1 MQSWPAASRSRYH
14 APNSGH
20 ATALPMQVLFEF
32 LPLILFL
39 GAYLYKGIYFAIGA
53 LMIAMPIGFV
63 IKYVRT
69 KKVDK
74 MYMWST
80 IFLLVFGGAALYFR
94 NADFI
99 YWKPTA
105 FYWAVAVAFLLSQ
118 WIGEKPLVRRFLE
131 LGGELPTERIDAGN
145 WRRLNLVWVVFFAAM
160 GLANIYVAYN
170 YSEQFWVNFK
180 VFGLLALTFV
190 FMLAQGFWLVSKLG
204 GDEAAADSGDPE

>member
-1 MQSWPAASRSRYH
+1 
-14 APNSGH
+14 
-20 ATALPMQVLFEF
+20 MQVLFEF

-39 GAYLYKGIYFAIGA
+39 GAYLYKGIYFAIA
-53 LMIAMPIGFV
+53 TLMVAMPIGFV
-63 IKYVRT
+63 IKYIRT
-69 KKVDK
+69 NEVDK

-80 IFLLVFGGAALYFR
+80 IFLLVFGSAALYFR

-105 FYWAVAVAFLLSQ
+105 FYWAVAVAFLLSM

-131 LGGELPTERIDAGN
+131 LSGELPTDKIDAGS

-160 GLANIYVAYN
+160 GVANIYVAYN

-190 FMLAQGFWLVSKLG
+190 FMLAQGFWLMTKLG
-204 GDEAAADSGDPE
+204 GDNAAVDTGESE

>member
-1 MQSWPAASRSRYH
+1 
-14 APNSGH
+14 
-20 ATALPMQVLFEF
+20 MQVLFEF

-39 GAYLYKGIYFAIGA
+39 GAYLYKGIYFAIA
-53 LMIAMPIGFV
+53 TLMIAMPIGFV
-63 IKYVRT
+63 IKYLRT
-69 KKVDK
+69 KEVDK

-105 FYWAVAVAFLLSQ
+105 FYWAVAIAFLLSL

-131 LGGELPTERIDAGN
+131 LSGELPTDKIDAAS
-145 WRRLNLVWVVFFAAM
+145 WRRLNVIWVVFFAAM
-160 GLANIYVAYN
+160 GIANVYVAYN
-170 YSEQFWVNFK
+170 FSEQFWVNFK

-190 FMLAQGFWLVSKLG
+190 FMLAQGFWLMTKLG
-204 GDEAAADSGDPE
+204 GDDAAVDTGESE

>member
-1 MQSWPAASRSRYH
+1 
-14 APNSGH
+14 
-20 ATALPMQVLFEF
+20 MQVLFEF

-53 LMIAMPIGFV
+53 LMIAMPIGLV

-80 IFLLVFGGAALYFR
+80 VFRLVFGAAALYFR

-105 FYWAVAVAFLLSQ
+105 FYWAVSIAFLLSL

-131 LGGELPTERIDAGN
+131 IGGELPTERIVPAD

-160 GLANIYVAYN
+160 GIANIYVAYN

-180 VFGLLALTFV
+180 VFGLLALTFI

-204 GDEAAADSGDPE
+204 DDDAATDSGDAE

>member
-1 MQSWPAASRSRYH
+1 
-14 APNSGH
+14 
-20 ATALPMQVLFEF
+20 MQVLFEF

-53 LMIAMPIGFV
+53 LMVAMPIGFV
-63 IKYVRT
+63 IKYVRA

-80 IFLLVFGGAALYFR
+80 IFLLVFGSAALYFR

-105 FYWAVAVAFLLSQ
+105 FYWAVSIAFLLSL

-131 LGGELPTERIDAGN
+131 LGGELPTEKIAPGD

-160 GLANIYVAYN
+160 GIANIYVAYN
-170 YSEQFWVNFK
+170 FSEQFWVNFK
-180 VFGLLALTFV
+180 VFGLLAFTFI
-190 FMLAQGFWLVSKLG
+190 FMLAQGLWLVSKLG
-204 GDEAAADSGDPE
+204 GDEATADSGDTE

>member
-1 MQSWPAASRSRYH
+1 MRAISRHETVR
-14 APNSGH
+14 
-20 ATALPMQVLFEF
+20 PMQVLFEF

-39 GAYLYKGIYFAIGA
+39 GAYLYKGIYFAIA
-53 LMIAMPIGFV
+53 TLMIAMPIGFA
-63 IKYVRT
+63 IKYART
-69 KKVDK
+69 KAVDK

-105 FYWAVAVAFLLSQ
+105 FYWAVAVAFLLSL

-131 LGGELPTERIDAGN
+131 LSGELPTEKIDAAS
-145 WRRLNLVWVVFFAAM
+145 WRNLNVIWVVFFAAM
-160 GLANIYVAYN
+160 GVANIYVAYN
-170 YSEQFWVNFK
+170 YSEKFWVNFK

-190 FMLAQGFWLVSKLG
+190 FMLAQGFWLMMKLG
-204 GDEAAADSGDPE
+204 GDDSAVDTGESE

>member
-1 MQSWPAASRSRYH
+1 
-14 APNSGH
+14 
-20 ATALPMQVLFEF
+20 MQVLFEF

-39 GAYLYKGIYFAIGA
+39 GAYLYKGIYFAIA
-53 LMIAMPIGFV
+53 TLMVAMPIGFV

-69 KKVDK
+69 QTVDK

-105 FYWAVAVAFLLSQ
+105 FYWAVAVAFLLSL

-131 LGGELPTERIDAGN
+131 LSGELPTDKIDAGS
-145 WRRLNLVWVVFFAAM
+145 WRRLNMIWVVFFAAM
-160 GLANIYVAYN
+160 GVANIYVAYN
-170 YSEQFWVNFK
+170 FSEQFWVNFK

-190 FMLAQGFWLVSKLG
+190 FMLAQGFWLMAKLG
-204 GDEAAADSGDPE
+204 GDDAAVDTGESE

>member
-1 MQSWPAASRSRYH
+1 M
-14 APNSGH
+14 N
-20 ATALPMQVLFEF
+20 LIFEF

-39 GAYLYKGIYFAIGA
+39 GAFLYKGIYFAIGA
-53 LMIAMPIGFV
+53 LMVAMPIGFV

-80 IFLLVFGGAALYFR
+80 IFLLVFGGSALYFR

-105 FYWAVAVAFLLSQ
+105 FYWAVAVAFLLSL

-131 LGGELPTERIDAGN
+131 MGGELPTEKIEPAD
-145 WRRLNLVWVVFFAAM
+145 WRRLNLIWVVFFTAM
-160 GLANIYVAYN
+160 GIANIYVAYN

-204 GDEAAADSGDPE
+204 GDEAAAESGDSE

>member
-1 MQSWPAASRSRYH
+1 MQ
-14 APNSGH
+14 
-20 ATALPMQVLFEF
+20 LLFEF

-39 GAYLYKGIYFAIGA
+39 GAYLYKGIYFAIA
-53 LMIAMPIGFV
+53 TLMVAMPIGFV
-63 IKYVRT
+63 VKYIRT
-69 KKVDK
+69 KEVDK

-80 IFLLVFGGAALYFR
+80 IFLLVFGSAALYFR

-105 FYWAVAVAFLLSQ
+105 FYWAVAVAFLLSL

-131 LGGELPTERIDAGN
+131 LSGELPTDKIDAGS
-145 WRRLNLVWVVFFAAM
+145 WRRLNMVWVVFFAAM
-160 GLANIYVAYN
+160 GVANIYVAYN

-190 FMLAQGFWLVSKLG
+190 FMLAQGFWLMTKLG
-204 GDEAAADSGDPE
+204 GDDAAVDAGESE

>member
-1 MQSWPAASRSRYH
+1 
-14 APNSGH
+14 
-20 ATALPMQVLFEF
+20 MQVLFEF
-32 LPLILFL
+32 LPLILYL
-39 GAYLYKGIYFAIGA
+39 GAYLYKGIYFAIA
-53 LMIAMPIGFV
+53 TLMVAMPIGFV

-69 KKVDK
+69 KTVDK

-105 FYWAVAVAFLLSQ
+105 FYWAVAVAFLLSL

-131 LGGELPTERIDAGN
+131 LSGELPTDKIDAGS
-145 WRRLNLVWVVFFAAM
+145 WRRLNMIWVVFFAAM
-160 GLANIYVAYN
+160 GVANIYVAYN

-190 FMLAQGFWLVSKLG
+190 FMLAQGFWLMAKLG
-204 GDEAAADSGDPE
+204 GDDTAVDTGESE

>member
-1 MQSWPAASRSRYH
+1 
-14 APNSGH
+14 
-20 ATALPMQVLFEF
+20 MQVLFEF

-39 GAYLYKGIYFAIGA
+39 GAYLYKGIYFAIGT

-69 KKVDK
+69 TKVDK

-105 FYWAVAVAFLLSQ
+105 FYWVVAVAFLLSL

-131 LGGELPTERIDAGN
+131 MGGELPTEKIAASD
-145 WRRLNLVWVVFFAAM
+145 WRRLNVVWVLFFAVM
-160 GLANIYVAYN
+160 GIANIYVAYN
-170 YSEQFWVNFK
+170 FNEKFWVNFK
-180 VFGLLALTFV
+180 VFGLLALTFI
-190 FMLAQGFWLVSKLG
+190 FMLAQGLWLVSKLG
-204 GDEAAADSGDPE
+204 GDDSAPDVGESE